1 MSTRWMVMS
10 TNKFASLRNIKAI
23 VPASAMS
30 GGCATSQAAPLSL
43 WATKPSGA
51 AKQHAVPPTAA
62 TPRAVSVISRRSS
75 SKSFFRGSSGN
86 KSFSWSKPS
95 SHEARRRREVKD
107 ETAAN
112 NPLLNDDTA
121 ELADHLADVKPL
133 DFDMASRIEGQES
146 QMVSFELEPGQV
158 VRAEA
163 GNLVYMEDGIEM
175 DTSTGGGAS
184 SMVITG
190 QNMFVTDYVNR
201 GSANSKVGLGTDIPS
216 KIIRLSLAA
225 YGGEV
230 ICQRG
235 AFLAGSHT
243 IDIQTE
249 FTKLMAGF
257 FGGEGFVLQRLTGE
271 GDAFVKASGPL
282 IRRELE
288 EGESLRVSSGSVV
301 AFAPSVEYDVQTV
314 PGFKNVVFGGT
325 GLFITKLTG

>member
-1 MSTRWMVMS
+1 MS

-30 GGCATSQAAPLSL
+30 GGCAINTSQAAPLCL
-43 WATKPSGA
+43 WATRPSGA

-158 VRAEA
+158 VRVRA
-163 GNLVYMEDGIEM
+163 GRTAPLLTFYQLVYR
-175 DTSTGGGAS
+175 
-184 SMVITG
+184 
-190 QNMFVTDYVNR
+190 R
-201 GSANSKVGLGTDIPS
+201 GTRCCCTTRYGTV
-216 KIIRLSLAA
+216 R
-225 YGGEV
+225 Y
-230 ICQRG
+230 
-235 AFLAGSHT
+235 
-243 IDIQTE
+243 
-249 FTKLMAGF
+249 
-257 FGGEGFVLQRLTGE
+257 
-271 GDAFVKASGPL
+271 
-282 IRRELE
+282 
-288 EGESLRVSSGSVV
+288 GSVC
-301 AFAPSVEYDVQTV
+301 
-314 PGFKNVVFGGT
+314 GT
-325 GLFITKLTG
+325 GRRLALVW